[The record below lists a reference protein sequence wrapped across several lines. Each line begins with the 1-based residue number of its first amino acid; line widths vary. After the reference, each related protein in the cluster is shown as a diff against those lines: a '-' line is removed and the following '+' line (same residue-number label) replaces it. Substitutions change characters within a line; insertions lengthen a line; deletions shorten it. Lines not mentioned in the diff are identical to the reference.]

1 MIDVQRARALHAVAT
16 HGSVTAAAAALHVT
30 SSALSQQLAK
40 LEREIGQPLLR
51 HRGRGVVLTDAGDL
65 LAERTEA
72 ILSLI
77 TRAET
82 ELDALRGA
90 VTGRMAIAAFAT
102 ADRALLPAAL
112 RALRDQYPELRVAS
126 QESEPEQALILLDRG
141 EVDLAVIDEWST
153 AARAAPGWLRREYLF
168 GDVADLALPA
178 GHPLA
183 SDRGAIDLTACADQ
197 PWITWT
203 PGQFSYDWL
212 VHTLRSLGAEPAIA
226 HTAGELET
234 ILALV
239 AAGLGVALMPRLGR
253 GPVPEGVVIRTLR
266 PTVTRAVYAA
276 WPADTTGRP
285 AVQAAIAALRECTPP
300 AIASDE

>member
-51 HRGRGVVLTDAGDL
+51 HRGRGVVLTDAGHL
-65 LAERTEA
+65 LTEA

-82 ELDALRGA
+82 ELDARRGA

-112 RALRDQYPELRVAS
+112 RALRDQYPQLRVAS
-126 QESEPEQALILLDRG
+126 QESEPEQALIQLDRG
-141 EVDLAVIDEWST
+141 EIDLAVIDEWSA
-153 AARAAPGWLRREYLF
+153 AARAVPGWLRRQRLF
-168 GDVADLALPA
+168 VDVADLALPA

-183 SDRGAIDLTACADQ
+183 RDRGAIDLAACAGQ
-197 PWITWT
+197 PWITWP
-203 PGQFSYDWL
+203 PGQFSHDWL

-253 GPVPEGVVIRTLR
+253 GPVPEGVAIRTLR
-266 PTVTRAVYAA
+266 PTVTRTVYAA

>member
-102 ADRALLPAAL
+102 AARALLPAAL
-112 RALRDQYPELRVAS
+112 RALRDQYPQLRVAS
-126 QESEPEQALILLDRG
+126 QESDPQQALILLDRG
-141 EVDLAVIDEWST
+141 EADLAVIDEWST
-153 AARAAPGWLRREYLF
+153 AARAVPGWLRRQHLF
-168 GDVADLALPA
+168 VDVADLALPA

-183 SDRGAIDLTACADQ
+183 RDRGAIDLTACAGQ

-203 PGQFSYDWL
+203 PGQFGHDWL

-226 HTAGELET
+226 HTAGEHQT

-253 GPVPEGVVIRTLR
+253 EPAPEGVAIRTLR
-266 PTVTRAVYAA
+266 PTVTRTVYAA
-276 WPADTTGRP
+276 WPADTTGG
-285 AVQAAIAALRECTPP
+285 PP
-300 AIASDE
+300 CKPPSPHYSNAHPPP